1 MDTKSI
7 TFGTNNIFFP
17 KSINKD
23 WIWAMTRKNVDLF
36 NVIRQNMNDDI
47 QEGIGLIAL
56 SDIEVQCVIDMVNVS
71 KDYVIVGED
80 DISLAGTSIQITA
93 LIVDT
98 I

>member
-7 TFGTNNIFFP
+7 TFGTNNVFFP
-17 KSINKD
+17 KGTNKD

-47 QEGIGLIAL
+47 QEGIGLISL
-56 SDIEVQCVIDMVNVS
+56 SDIEVQCIIDMVNVS
-71 KDYVIVGED
+71 KELVIIGED
-80 DISLAGTSIQITA
+80 EISLVGTSITMQAI
-93 LIVDT
+93 IVDT